1 MRCHRWEETVRR
13 ARALAV
19 EATSLAPS
27 GPDGV
32 PDPVGVGW
40 LSSAVGWLAESAPSW
55 TEMAGRTPLERSY
68 RRIFSAPSIEAW
80 LICWPP
86 DGHLELH
93 DHGGASGAFQVVDG
107 TLEEWSLL
115 GAPGPDGRLTGVGA
129 DARARLVGPGRAVAF
144 DGRYIHDV
152 RNRAVEA
159 ATSVH
164 VYSAASRPMAFYRF
178 DGVRVRTVD
187 FGADRS
193 LVEAEVAAE
202 ESGRKAAADAV
213 GAALTVPG

>member
-68 RRIFSAPSIEAW
+68 R
-80 LICWPP
+80 
-86 DGHLELH
+86 
-93 DHGGASGAFQVVDG
+93 
-107 TLEEWSLL
+107 
-115 GAPGPDGRLTGVGA
+115 LTGVGA

-187 FGADRS
+187 LGADRS

-202 ESGRKAAADAV
+202 ESGRKAAADAI
-213 GAALTVPG
+213 GAAVTVPG